1 MSAWPKPVPSARSTV
16 RSVRS
21 RCQRLIGSLTAKW
34 SNSAL
39 AMPKLPSAFSKSI
52 GLTLCGMV
60 ELPTSPALTACL
72 KYPQLAVRVIAEVDR
87 GVEGAAHQRAG
98 IVQVE
103 IAPAR
108 GHAHC
113 PVQRPRV
120 QVMPAQAPGHG
131 AADGALARAVRPVDG
146 QDRNFACRHTLLPRV
161 CDIRGIL

>member
-1 MSAWPKPVPSARSTV
+1 MIRPPPRSTRTDTLFPYPTLF
-16 RSVRS
+16 RSFVAVY
-21 RCQRLIGSLTAKW
+21 QH
-34 SNSAL
+34 
-39 AMPKLPSAFSKSI
+39 
-52 GLTLCGMV
+52 
-60 ELPTSPALTACL
+60 
-72 KYPQLAVRVIAEVDR
+72 PQLAVRVIAEVDR

-131 AADGALARAVRPVDG
+131 AADGALPRAGRPVDG
-146 QDRNFACRHTLLPRV
+146 LDRTFACRPPLLPPVFYISRF
-161 CDIRGIL
+161 LFTPHPPASPNAFLY